1 VTEITNR
8 LRVGV
13 FFCDCGDEIVS
24 VIDLAGLA
32 KATARD
38 ERVVHVDRAPY
49 WCSPA
54 GLRRLAAAVD
64 ERSLDAAVVAG
75 CSPRTH
81 GALVAD
87 AVEKAG
93 VNRNRVVLANLLGHC
108 ARVHRA
114 GGARA
119 TAKAERLVRMAVEK
133 AASAR
138 VLEPITAEVERSAVV
153 VGGGVTGMTAAR
165 ALSARGIPVTLIE
178 RGPVL
183 GGLLRSVNRMY
194 PTYADA
200 RAYVEEIAD
209 AVLAD
214 PGIEVLGGSTVSDV
228 EGHVGRYGLT
238 VGTPDGPREIPC
250 GVVILATGAGVLRPE
265 GLFGYGENPRV
276 VTQIE
281 FEGALR
287 EGVTGAPR
295 IVMIQCAGSRNAE
308 RPYCSRVCCTAT
320 VKNTI
325 TVLEAAPGAEIT
337 VLSRGFAQYVGDLDR
352 ARDAG
357 VTFLR
362 YDPERPPRVEP
373 DSVLVFDELSSS
385 EKSLPYDLVVLATP
399 LVPHAETADLARLLN
414 MPLDDFCFVAEP
426 HTKLRPGSFAP
437 CGVFVAGSAHWPA
450 TVLECLSQAHAAA
463 ARAAALIEAGSIERE
478 PLVAVVDELVCR
490 GCERCV
496 DACAHAAPRV
506 ERGDDG
512 IGVSRIDA
520 IRCVGCGVCVRSCP
534 SSAITLSHLTQ
545 EQILGM
551 VGAAVGA

>member
-1 VTEITNR
+1 
-8 LRVGV
+8 
-13 FFCDCGDEIVS
+13 
-24 VIDLAGLA
+24 
-32 KATARD
+32 
-38 ERVVHVDRAPY
+38 
-49 WCSPA
+49 
-54 GLRRLAAAVD
+54 
-64 ERSLDAAVVAG
+64 
-75 CSPRTH
+75 
-81 GALVAD
+81 
-87 AVEKAG
+87 
-93 VNRNRVVLANLLGHC
+93 
-108 ARVHRA
+108 
-114 GGARA
+114 
-119 TAKAERLVRMAVEK
+119 
-133 AASAR
+133 
-138 VLEPITAEVERSAVV
+138 
-153 VGGGVTGMTAAR
+153 
-165 ALSARGIPVTLIE
+165 
-178 RGPVL
+178 
-183 GGLLRSVNRMY
+183 
-194 PTYADA
+194 
-200 RAYVEEIAD
+200 
-209 AVLAD
+209 
-214 PGIEVLGGSTVSDV
+214 
-228 EGHVGRYGLT
+228 
-238 VGTPDGPREIPC
+238 
-250 GVVILATGAGVLRPE
+250 
-265 GLFGYGENPRV
+265 
-276 VTQIE
+276 
-281 FEGALR
+281 
-287 EGVTGAPR
+287 
-295 IVMIQCAGSRNAE
+295 MIQCAGSRNAE

-496 DACAHAAPRV
+496 AAPRV